1 MEMLCEILAF
11 LTWDQLMAL
20 NSACLSLFRA
30 SQLLYRPLRVHR
42 PRALKDIRIVVD
54 GPELSLQSGHFLFR
68 PISTSKE
75 FRGSETSIGISAR
88 KDDDDEDSEKKFYAK
103 SDYFYRLQV
112 PADDVSQQFS
122 LLDGG
127 TTAKTFGVV
136 RSLPL
141 TGPPSD
147 VSVGRIVLHVNSS
160 PTLDNGKVEQQNLVE
175 QIDTNGRRI
184 ERVIIEFI
192 LT

>member
-1 MEMLCEILAF
+1 
-11 LTWDQLMAL
+11 MAL

-30 SQLLYRPLRVHR
+30 SQLHYRPLRVHR

-68 PISTSKE
+68 PISCSKE
-75 FRGSETSIGISAR
+75 FRGSQISVGIPAR
-88 KDDDDEDSEKKFYAK
+88 KDDDDDSEKKFYAK

-112 PADDVSQQFS
+112 PADEVSQQFN

-127 TTAKTFGVV
+127 TTATTFGVV

-160 PTLDNGKVEQQNLVE
+160 PTLDNGKIEQQNLAE

-184 ERVIIEFI
+184 ERVIFEFI
-192 LT
+192 LTFYNIMT